1 MQSPCRYVWLL
12 SLSIVL
18 PSGCA
23 RWHVDAEPVYQ
34 TIEANPRRNTERAE
48 RQHHKAL
55 KIIRRHLDRR
65 HFHADLHEAED
76 HLQRALVADV
86 TYGPAHNS
94 LGVLYLWRRDLYLA
108 AWEFEYAQKLMP
120 ESCEPLYNLGIVY
133 EEAGKLDQAI
143 EYYQMALDIE
153 PTNPHVLGN
162 LARARIRYGDPIEAV
177 RPLLEELRF
186 ADKRPDW
193 LAWAAE
199 QLGLNPIQFVSA
211 EEPDLEDDEPTPAE
225 SAETP
230 EEAEEIPPFPFSS
243 EAAPELPPLDAP
255 PGTAHLGDEQAS
267 EPIGPTESGPFA
279 PPLLSE

>member
-1 MQSPCRYVWLL
+1 ML
-12 SLSIVL
+12 SLGIIL
-18 PSGCA
+18 MPGCA

-76 HLQRALVADV
+76 HLQQALVADV

-120 ESCEPLYNLGIVY
+120 ESCEPLYNLGMVY
-133 EEAGKLDQAI
+133 EQADKLDQAI
-143 EYYQMALDIE
+143 EYYQMALDIQ

-199 QLGLNPIQFVSA
+199 QLGLNPIQLVSA
-211 EEPDLEDDEPTPAE
+211 EGPDPEGDAPTPAE

-230 EEAEEIPPFPFSS
+230 EEAEEIPPIPFESKT
-243 EAAPELPPLDAP
+243 APQLPMLDAP
-255 PGTAHLGDEQAS
+255 AGTAHLGDDNAWETS
-267 EPIGPTESGPFA
+267 EPTEPFA